1 MGFKGL
7 SHYTVKSPFACLLVD
22 QTSRLCT
29 ILCISW
35 PIRSESSSSTSY
47 VCWHTSVSM
56 AWHHAICLVS
66 VHHWPQSLEVIS
78 YTLLKQT
85 GSSSRDHTLCLASSL
100 LVLLA
105 QQSGMTCHHQWGAST
120 NNSTS
125 SEIFRKLSF
134 FRELHYDVAA
144 ITLWQFFR

>member
-66 VHHWPQSLEVIS
+66 VHHWPQSLGYQLHSAEANK
-78 YTLLKQT
+78 LLI
-85 GSSSRDHTLCLASSL
+85 RDHTLCLASSL

-105 QQSGMTCHHQWGAST
+105 QQPGMTCHHQWGAST